1 MAIEKFWQS
10 VRTAMELFEP
20 ASPKAA
26 RTTAWLNRHAVD
38 GFDPLDFDFLADDE
52 RERLEASVA
61 AFRKASAKVTSQQPP
76 TATQLEDGA
85 EALEWILRIL
95 EPNRKYSAEF
105 FRITKILDAEL
116 EGKLPGWVEGNF
128 YEPTDDWQGE
138 EGVTVVVVLSD
149 EASGIDRVHQELRQ
163 EVSKT
168 VEAAYRWTG
177 SSRLL
182 SIKFRTQAELAAVKA
197 GGR

>member
-10 VRTAMELFEP
+10 VRTAMELYEP
-20 ASPKAA
+20 TSPKAA
-26 RTTAWLNRHAVD
+26 RTTAWLNRHGVD

-61 AFRKASAKVTSQQPP
+61 AFRKASAKITPQQPA
-76 TATQLEDGA
+76 TAVQLEEGA
-85 EALEWILRIL
+85 EALKGILLIL
-95 EPNRKYSAEF
+95 DPNQNYDAGF
-105 FRITKILDAEL
+105 FRIKKILDAEL

-149 EASGIDRVHQELRQ
+149 EASGIDRAHQEQRQ
-163 EVSKT
+163 EVRET
-168 VEAAYRWTG
+168 VEAAFRWTG
-177 SSRLL
+177 SSRFL
-182 SIKFRTQAELAAVKA
+182 SIKFRTQAELATVKA